1 MTSTSPTA
9 WKPGQSGNPLG
20 RKSGAEKLRAM
31 LEPHREELVQKAV
44 SMALNGD
51 PTALRVLLDRLAPPS
66 RAESPLI
73 EIPGLADAR
82 SLTKKAEVLL
92 GAIGT
97 GVLAPDTGSQLLNA
111 LAAACKVAEL
121 DELAQRVAA
130 LEARESLA

>member
-1 MTSTSPTA
+1 MTSTSATA

-20 RKSGAEKLRAM
+20 RKSGAERLRQM
-31 LEPHREELVQKAV
+31 LEPHREELVAKAV
-44 SMALNGD
+44 SMAKAGD
-51 PTALRVLLDRLAPPS
+51 ATALRVLLDRLAPPS

-73 EIPGLADAR
+73 EIPGLASAG

-92 GAIGT
+92 AAIGA

-111 LAAACKVAEL
+111 LAAACRVAEL

-130 LEARESLA
+130 LEARDSLA